1 MLRRDGA
8 AAEKIDFSNHRNI
21 ILRSLG
27 PEPTVQV
34 DLEGP
39 FAVLPNDIYVLCSDG
54 LSNQVTDSEIG
65 AIARELSPS
74 QACRLMVQIANLR
87 GGPDNSTVVL
97 ARVGELPAN
106 IPPPSPEPVEERP
119 GALGWTW
126 LIAFWLLGLVLVFGI
141 VLWLMRRPWAGVSL
155 TGLSATGIVILLLK
169 ALSLQRKARRREIDN
184 EDLHRTNL
192 SRPHR
197 TAVSL
202 TSTELFQL
210 LADIELELRRSAT
223 EENWNIDAKT
233 HSEALLAA
241 EQAQREK
248 RFGRGCRDLARA
260 IDTLAAQMPKR
271 TTKPAST

>member
-1 MLRRDGA
+1 
-8 AAEKIDFSNHRNI
+8 
-21 ILRSLG
+21 
-27 PEPTVQV
+27 VQV

-54 LSNQVTDSEIG
+54 LSNQVTDPEIG

-126 LIAFWLLGLVLVFGI
+126 LIAFWLLGLGLVFGI

-169 ALSLQRKARRREIDN
+169 ALSLQRKARRREVDN
-184 EDLHRTNL
+184 EDMHRTNL

-210 LADIELELRRSAT
+210 LTDIELELRRSAT
-223 EENWNIDAKT
+223 EENWNIDTKA
-233 HSEALLAA
+233 HSDALLAA

-248 RFGRGCRDLARA
+248 RYGRGCRDLARA
-260 IDTLAAQMPKR
+260 IDTLSAQMPKR
-271 TTKPAST
+271 STKPAST